1 VTDGAGTPL
10 AAQLTASQAHDS
22 TAFETVIG
30 KVRICGPKGRPRTRP
45 DAVAA
50 DKAYDAGRI
59 RKNVRSRGITAV
71 IPEKCKPH
79 GRKPGRPIRLDKEK
93 YKRRNVVER
102 TAGFLKHKRRIAT
115 RYEKTARNYMAQ
127 VHLAMIERILRL
139 LESQIMKESGLAA

>member
-1 VTDGAGTPL
+1 MTDGVGTPL
-10 AAQLTASQAHDS
+10 AAQLTASQAHDF
-22 TAFETVIG
+22 TAFETVMG

-45 DAVAA
+45 DVVAA

-59 RKNVRSRGITAV
+59 RKNVRSRGIKAV

-127 VHLAMIERILRL
+127 VHLAMIEGILRQFEL
-139 LESQIMKESGLAA
+139 KRLVSQSVAA

>member
-1 VTDGAGTPL
+1 M
-10 AAQLTASQAHDS
+10 
-22 TAFETVIG
+22 G
-30 KVRICGPKGRPRTRP
+30 KVRIRSPKGRPRTRP

-59 RKNVRSRGITAV
+59 RKNARGRGIKAV

-79 GRKPGRPIRLDKEK
+79 GRKPGRPIQFDQEM

-102 TAGFLKHKRRIAT
+102 TAGMMKHKRRIAT

-139 LESQIMKESGLAA
+139 IEPQRPVLQSLAA

>member
-1 VTDGAGTPL
+1 M
-10 AAQLTASQAHDS
+10 
-22 TAFETVIG
+22 E
-30 KVRICGPKGRPRTRP
+30 KVRIRGPKGRPRSRP

-59 RKNVRSRGITAV
+59 RRNARSRGIKAV

-79 GRKPGRPIRLDKEK
+79 GRKPGRPIEFDQEM

-102 TAGFLKHKRRIAT
+102 TAGHLKHKRRIAT

-127 VHLAMIERILRL
+127 LNLAMIERILRL
-139 LESQIMKESGLAA
+139 IEPQKPDIQDLAA